1 MLAVPGIT
9 LTTDRQG
16 GSTVQT
22 ILGAGG
28 PIADELARAIHD
40 EFTPDLR
47 LVSRNPKKVN
57 EADELVSADLT
68 DGAST
73 SAAVAGSDIAYLT
86 VGLPMDS
93 ALWEQKFPSMMRNVI
108 DACIEHGTKLVFFDN
123 TYMYPG
129 TSAPQI
135 DGDVPFAPN
144 GRKGRVRAQSATM
157 LLDAMR
163 AGRIEALICRAPEFY
178 GPGKT
183 KSLTNRMVFDRIKA
197 GKTPVVPLNAHAKR
211 SLIWTPDA
219 SRAMA
224 LLGNTPDA
232 FGQTWHL
239 PIDQDRRT
247 YAQLVK
253 IASEVTGRKI
263 RYHVLP
269 RPVFTIGGHFVDA
282 LEEVQELLPRYRGDN
297 IFDTSKFATRFP
309 DFRVT
314 TYREG
319 IERILR

>member
-1 MLAVPGIT
+1 M
-9 LTTDRQG
+9 
-16 GSTVQT
+16 QT

-28 PIADELARAIHD
+28 PIADELVRAIHD
-40 EFTPDLR
+40 DFTTDIR

-57 EADELVSADLT
+57 ETDELVSADLT
-68 DGAST
+68 DAAAT
-73 SAAVAGSDIAYLT
+73 SRAVAGSDVAYLT

-93 ALWEQKFPSMMRNVI
+93 ALWEQKFPAMMRSVI

-129 TSAPQI
+129 TPTPQI
-135 DGDVPFAPN
+135 DGEVPFAPN
-144 GRKGRVRAQSATM
+144 GRKGRVRAQIATM
-157 LLDAMR
+157 LLEAMD
-163 AGRIEALICRAPEFY
+163 AGRIDALICRAPEFY

-183 KSLTNRMVFDRIKA
+183 KSLTNQMVFDRVKA
-197 GKTPVVPLNAHAKR
+197 GKKPLVPLNAHTKR

-239 PIDQDRRT
+239 PIDPDRKT
-247 YAQLVK
+247 YAQLIE
-253 IASEVTGRKI
+253 IASEVVGRKVHY
-263 RYHVLP
+263 RVLP
-269 RPVFTIGGHFVDA
+269 KLAFTLGGRFVPA
-282 LEEVQELLPRYRGDN
+282 LKEVQELLPRYRGDN
-297 IFDTSKFATRFP
+297 LFDSSKFTTRFP
-309 DFRVT
+309 DFRIT

-319 IERILR
+319 IEQILR